1 MELNNIIFYIDNY
14 FCNKLRKVCHF
25 TLFSENQV
33 IQRYISNKFS
43 RRVKHLSYPTLF
55 TQGNTI
61 WVFWWQGEENMPTIV
76 KACYNSIK
84 KNRGLYKVILL
95 DQKNF
100 YNYVNIPT
108 YILNK
113 LESGKISITHF
124 SDILRFNLL
133 AKYGGWWMDATI
145 YLPQSIEYK
154 NSLYT
159 IKQPYNPDYISNGLW
174 SGFLWYMPI
183 GHPLAIF
190 VRDCLHTYWYKE
202 NKLVAYFL
210 IDHIIK
216 LFYDKNYLF
225 QREIQDLNCESP
237 NLYFFQSSD
246 SLKYYNE
253 LEWENI
259 VKNNKFFKCNWKQVY
274 YDKGNFHEKILNI

>member
-133 AKYGGWWMDATI
+133 AKYGGWMLPYI
-145 YLPQSIEYK
+145 YLKALNTKIH
-154 NSLYT
+154 
-159 IKQPYNPDYISNGLW
+159 YI
-174 SGFLWYMPI
+174 P
-183 GHPLAIF
+183 
-190 VRDCLHTYWYKE
+190 
-202 NKLVAYFL
+202 
-210 IDHIIK
+210 
-216 LFYDKNYLF
+216 
-225 QREIQDLNCESP
+225 
-237 NLYFFQSSD
+237 
-246 SLKYYNE
+246 
-253 LEWENI
+253 
-259 VKNNKFFKCNWKQVY
+259 
-274 YDKGNFHEKILNI
+274 